1 MSKASLKKELSHL
14 DHSQLVEV
22 ILNAYSASKE
32 AKDYF
37 EFFLNPDA
45 DALLDKKIDMIAKEL
60 TRSKRGYSKARISVI
75 RSAIKDF
82 GAYGVGDEYV
92 YKLMYRTIRMI
103 VGMERYYY
111 YPDALN
117 NGVLKLATE
126 YMVLAN
132 KLECVAEALEQLQT
146 LETEDIGRKGYR
158 TKVLTAAREALNEI
172 TVLKPTKK

>member
-1 MSKASLKKELSHL
+1 
-14 DHSQLVEV
+14 
-22 ILNAYSASKE
+22 
-32 AKDYF
+32 
-37 EFFLNPDA
+37 
-45 DALLDKKIDMIAKEL
+45 
-60 TRSKRGYSKARISVI
+60 
-75 RSAIKDF
+75 
-82 GAYGVGDEYV
+82 
-92 YKLMYRTIRMI
+92 MYRTIRMI